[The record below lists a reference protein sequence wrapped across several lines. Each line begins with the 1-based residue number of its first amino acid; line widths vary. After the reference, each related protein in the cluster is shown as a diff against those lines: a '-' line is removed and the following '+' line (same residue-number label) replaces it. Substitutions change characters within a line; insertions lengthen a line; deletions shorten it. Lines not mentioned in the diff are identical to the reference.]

1 MSSSHLK
8 FLRFSRDT
16 TLSTFHNNNLA
27 ARFQPHEG
35 STSQSLGQIQKP
47 QNDQHSHSLSFP
59 SSPSPWPNTRTPS
72 QVWNGHLG
80 RDHDER
86 IDFDGV
92 GGDEFGYENKEVS
105 QILTT
110 WIPSKLYDQHYP

>member
-1 MSSSHLK
+1 MK
-8 FLRFSRDT
+8 
-16 TLSTFHNNNLA
+16 
-27 ARFQPHEG
+27 
-35 STSQSLGQIQKP
+35 
-47 QNDQHSHSLSFP
+47 DQHRSLWVKSK
-59 SSPSPWPNTRTPS
+59 NRRTTSTS